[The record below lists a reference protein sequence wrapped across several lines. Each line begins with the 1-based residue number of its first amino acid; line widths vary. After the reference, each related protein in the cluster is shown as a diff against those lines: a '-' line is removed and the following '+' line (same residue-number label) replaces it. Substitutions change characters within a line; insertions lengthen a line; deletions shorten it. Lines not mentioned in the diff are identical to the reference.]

1 MAFQRTHI
9 NDKANV
15 RDLSYNDIFDS
26 CGSPWKCFVDIF
38 WALYIGDH
46 KKAQLCLNAL
56 RGRMGFAYGVA
67 VTGSK
72 TVQGRR
78 MEITFGPRLD
88 EGLNYTRE
96 EYSRKLS
103 SGTENST
110 SIVNSGIAPS
120 PSVSAKKLVRSV
132 GGDKSQRHKQVQH
145 KSIKGVKQVCCAL
158 YTVTK
163 KIKII

>member
-1 MAFQRTHI
+1 MAFQRIHI

-96 EYSRKLS
+96 EYFKKLYTS
-103 SGTENST
+103 SKKST
-110 SIVNSGIAPS
+110 SMVKSGIAPP
-120 PSVSAKKLVRSV
+120 PSVTTKKPMGSANGDGRNKKTSR
-132 GGDKSQRHKQVQH
+132 RN
-145 KSIKGVKQVCCAL
+145 IKGFIRVCC
-158 YTVTK
+158 TH
-163 KIKII
+163 IK